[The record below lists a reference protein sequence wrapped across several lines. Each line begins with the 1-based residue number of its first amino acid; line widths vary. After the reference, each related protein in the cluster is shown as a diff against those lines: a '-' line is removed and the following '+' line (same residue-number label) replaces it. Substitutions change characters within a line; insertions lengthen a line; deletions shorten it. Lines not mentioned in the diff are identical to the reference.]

1 LLRAIQSSEELLQK
15 VLIKS
20 RFWKVNNA
28 RYFNERQR
36 KVIGR
41 VLEGFQGKLTSS
53 KWASLAK
60 CSQDTALRDINDL
73 LEQKILVKEESGG
86 RSTSY
91 IVKSS
96 E

>member
-91 IVKSS
+91 IVKSG